1 MSSSPLSRSRPGHG
15 AHFPG
20 GPDRQL
26 TSSEQ
31 SRLGAHRWN
40 PGETPAGYPSAT
52 AHAERTKP
60 DSSPPTLYPSNSV
73 NSLLG
78 VNAGTHN
85 EPNPITPGIEG
96 KAPANRVAAF
106 LDLFGVWT
114 EADLEGFNGGVA
126 DFDRIDPEE
135 EAP

>member
-1 MSSSPLSRSRPGHG
+1 M
-15 AHFPG
+15 
-20 GPDRQL
+20 
-26 TSSEQ
+26 
-31 SRLGAHRWN
+31 
-40 PGETPAGYPSAT
+40 
-52 AHAERTKP
+52 
-60 DSSPPTLYPSNSV
+60 YPSNSV
-73 NSLLG
+73 DSLLG

-114 EADLEGFNGGVA
+114 EADLEGFNRGVA